1 MEKSIAGII
10 REINKMKNAFF
21 KVKHTPKVHQNDEW
35 KDNAYKLLKRKKVC
49 QNYIALLSK
58 QVKTLRQEQL
68 MSGVKRV
75 WEELEA
81 IFGKKQSQDCRQP
94 DNQVPDPEPEPEPEP
109 KQDQVEF
116 GRSNVPPNCTRFV
129 KQGDQNLPLNRL
141 FGGWRNRVFSVVSD
155 DDGTVWVV
163 YKDSNGDVR
172 GKFLLGIIE
181 EVTSGATL
189 EIHCSTGRTYV
200 LKGTADDIQK
210 WGAYLDEQVTM
221 RKSRETQKKV
231 KQLQE
236 ALATSWN

>member
-1 MEKSIAGII
+1 
-10 REINKMKNAFF
+10 MKR
-21 KVKHTPKVHQNDEW
+21 TPKVLQNDEW
-35 KDNAYKLLKRKKVC
+35 KDNAYKLLKRKKVF

-58 QVKTLRQEQL
+58 QVKTLRQKNL
-68 MSGVKRV
+68 MDEVKRV

-109 KQDQVEF
+109 KQAQGEF
-116 GRSNVPPNCTRFV
+116 GLSNVPPNCTCFV
-129 KQGDQNLPLNRL
+129 KQGDPKLLLNRL

-155 DDGTVWVV
+155 DDGTIWII

-181 EVTSGATL
+181 KVTSGATL

-210 WGAYLDEQVTM
+210 WGSYLDEQVTM
-221 RKSRETQKKV
+221 RKSRETQNKV

-236 ALATSWN
+236 AITTPWQ